1 MKTIFMYLLLSF
13 FSNQLLA
20 KSESFNQFSEL
31 KLVTLKDEKEI
42 TLSLIKNKRPTL
54 LFFWASWCTYCK
66 DVIPVLRDDVYKQ
79 FDVYPISFDD
89 DPKKALKAWKESYSS
104 LKEGYWL
111 NKKTSPSYHMTIFPK
126 VFLILPNGKV
136 DTIYEGSQGDKLH
149 YMANRIK
156 YLTNQNESESN

>member
-1 MKTIFMYLLLSF
+1 MYLLLSF